1 LWTVKIV
8 FIRLARLLADKGKF
22 GVKFRA
28 DIGQTTSKK
37 GQTASKKGQNS
48 GKVAVNLHISQK
60 SINFAAQMKKSLIM
74 TNTTFDFTYQPI
86 ANVVNGG
93 MTDKAAMNK
102 RCALK
107 VRAALY
113 DDYQPTIKTEPN
125 TKTRRKRDEN
135 ETVTNR
141 TGTEPEPN

>member
-1 LWTVKIV
+1 MT
-8 FIRLARLLADKGKF
+8 RLLADSDKNLADKGTF

-28 DIGQTTSKK
+28 DIGQTT
-37 GQTASKKGQNS
+37 SKKGQNS

-93 MTDKAAMNK
+93 VTDKAAMNK

-125 TKTRRKRDEN
+125 ATQYRLRTEPNTKTRRKRDGN
-135 ETVTNR
+135 EQNRNR
-141 TGTEPEPN
+141 TGTEL